1 MKRYDQ
7 IVFVCMTNT
16 FLSPIA
22 EGIYRNN
29 SPEWLPKGIS
39 RGLVVLFEEPINPK
53 CNVLLTQNGYRISG
67 HSQSR
72 QLAEDALTENALLL
86 TMTLSEKV
94 KLTEEFEHEENVY
107 TLGEF
112 IGVGTDMIDPGGSEE
127 EKYKECF
134 EELVFRVDKVIQK
147 LEELYKE
154 EEQVESIVEDAR
166 CSCR

>member
-7 IVFVCMTNT
+7 LVFVCTTNT
-16 FLSPIA
+16 LLSPIA

-29 SPEWLPKGIS
+29 SPDWMPKGIS

-53 CNVLLTQNGYRISG
+53 CNVLLTQNGFAISG

-72 QLAEDALTENALLL
+72 QLIKEDLTSEALVL

-94 KLTEEFEHEENVY
+94 KLIEEFEHENNVY
-107 TLGEF
+107 TIGEF
-112 IGVGTDMIDPGGSEE
+112 VGEDTDMVDPGGSEE

-134 EELVFRVDKVIQK
+134 DELVLRVNKVIQK
-147 LEELYKE
+147 LEELYWE
-154 EEQVESIVEDAR
+154 A
-166 CSCR
+166 

>member
-7 IVFVCMTNT
+7 LIFVCITNT
-16 FLSPIA
+16 LLSPLA

-29 SPEWLPKGIS
+29 SPEWMPKGIS

-53 CNVLLTQNGYRISG
+53 CNVLLTQNGFAISG

-72 QLAEDALTENALLL
+72 QLAKEDLTSNTLVL

-94 KLTEEFEHEENVY
+94 KLIEEFEHEDNVY
-107 TLGEF
+107 TIGEF
-112 IGVGTDMIDPGGSEE
+112 VGEDTDMVDPGGSEE

-134 EELVFRVDKVIQK
+134 DELVLRVNKVIQK
-147 LEELYKE
+147 LEQLYW
-154 EEQVESIVEDAR
+154 ED
-166 CSCR
+166 

>member
-7 IVFVCMTNT
+7 IVFVCTTNT
-16 FLSPIA
+16 LLSPIA

-29 SPEWLPKGIS
+29 SPEWMPKGIS

-53 CNVLLTQNGYRISG
+53 CNVLLMQNGYTISG

-72 QLAEDALTENALLL
+72 QLAEDVLTEDALLL

-94 KLTEEFEHEENVY
+94 KLIEEFEHEENVY
-107 TLGEF
+107 TIGEF
-112 IGVGTDMIDPGGSEE
+112 VGEDTDMIDPGGSED

-134 EELVFRVDKVIQK
+134 KELVLRVNKVIQK
-147 LEELYKE
+147 VEELYWE
-154 EEQVESIVEDAR
+154 EEEK
-166 CSCR
+166 